1 VKRARFRSTHQGFK
15 QCPGGDSK
23 GQMVQIGSFPTGKG
37 ADLLKIT
44 ETGLGEAK
52 VIQTDR

>member
-1 VKRARFRSTHQGFK
+1 MKRARFSSTNEGFE
-15 QCPGGDSK
+15 QCPRGDGE
-23 GQMVQIGSFPTGKG
+23 GQVVQIGSFPTGKG

>member
-1 VKRARFRSTHQGFK
+1 
-15 QCPGGDSK
+15 
-23 GQMVQIGSFPTGKG
+23 MVQIGSFPTGEE
-37 ADLLKIT
+37 ADLLEIT